1 MTQKE
6 YISHVLNT
14 YNTIGSIKG
23 TAKALNISES
33 KLKKLLLS
41 AGAYENETS
50 LRIKELL
57 DMGMDA
63 KQIAEETGFTAST
76 VNMYTPY
83 SKGCY
88 NSPNPTINA
97 QRIRKCRTKKRTDNF
112 R

>member
-23 TAKALNISES
+23 AAKALSVSES

-50 LRIKELL
+50 RQIKTLI
-57 DMGMDA
+57 DMGLDA
-63 KQIAEETGFTAST
+63 KQIAKETGFTAST

-88 NSPNPTINA
+88 NSPDPTINA
-97 QRIRKCRTKKRTDNF
+97 QRIRKCRAKKEV
-112 R
+112 

>member
-23 TAKALNISES
+23 TAKALSISES

-50 LRIKELL
+50 LRIKELI